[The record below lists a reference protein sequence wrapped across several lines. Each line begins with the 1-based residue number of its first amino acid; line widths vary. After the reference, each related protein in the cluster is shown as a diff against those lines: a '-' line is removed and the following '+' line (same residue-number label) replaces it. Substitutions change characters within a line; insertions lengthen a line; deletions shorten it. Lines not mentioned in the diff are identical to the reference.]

1 MEFSKR
7 CSGKVDCRIPSAAR
21 WAESMAQEQR
31 ARGAGRRLARGA
43 GLALGILLAAL
54 LLLELSLQLASRFV
68 GDRTG
73 AWRAGATLRVL
84 CVGDS
89 HTYGALVR
97 REESFPAQLGRL
109 LEQREPGVWS
119 VVNLGVPGLSS
130 TQVRN
135 RLPVWLARYQP
146 DVVVAW
152 SGVNDSWNVSELDE
166 TQGGWRLALEQL
178 ALRSRVFRL
187 LRVKLHDL
195 ALERD
200 AERGRRV
207 WEVARVE
214 GALSLEE
221 TWTVRRDG
229 RIERITHERLG
240 PDQYAPDAEVEA
252 RAEADYAAMASI
264 ARAAG
269 AALVLVEYPLDA
281 GMFAAA
287 NRAMRRIGE
296 RLAVPVVDSP
306 ASQARVPPEKHEW
319 LWAGHPNGAIYHE
332 IARDAEEVVR
342 RAARPPPGG

>member
-1 MEFSKR
+1 
-7 CSGKVDCRIPSAAR
+7 
-21 WAESMAQEQR
+21 MAQEQR
-31 ARGAGRRLARGA
+31 AGSAARRVARVA
-43 GLALGILLAAL
+43 GLALGILLASL
-54 LLLELSLQLASRFV
+54 LLLELSLQLAARFV
-68 GDRTG
+68 GDRSGT
-73 AWRAGATLRVL
+73 WRPGATRRVL

-97 REESFPAQLGRL
+97 PQEAFPAQLQRL

-135 RLPVWLARYQP
+135 RLPLWLSRYQP

-152 SGVNDSWNVSELDE
+152 SGVNDSWNVSEMGE
-166 TQGGWRLALEQL
+166 TRGGLRLALEQL
-178 ALRSRVFRL
+178 ALHSRVYRL

-200 AERGRRV
+200 AERSRRV
-207 WEVARVE
+207 WDVAKVE

-229 RIERITHERLG
+229 RIERITNERLG

-252 RAEADYAAMASI
+252 RAEADYLAMAGI

-287 NRAMRRIGE
+287 NRAMRRVGE
-296 RLAVPVVDSP
+296 RLAIPLVDSP
-306 ASQARVPPEKHEW
+306 VSQARVPPEKHEW

-332 IARDAEEVVR
+332 IALDAEKVVR
-342 RAARPPPGG
+342 QAARPPSGS

>member
-1 MEFSKR
+1 
-7 CSGKVDCRIPSAAR
+7 
-21 WAESMAQEQR
+21 MAQEQR
-31 ARGAGRRLARGA
+31 AGSAWRRIARGA
-43 GLALGILLAAL
+43 GLALGVLLAAL

-68 GDRTG
+68 GDRSG
-73 AWRAGATLRVL
+73 AWRPGATRRVL

-97 REESFPAQLGRL
+97 REESFPAQLQRL

-135 RLPVWLARYQP
+135 RLPVWLSRYQP

-152 SGVNDSWNVSELDE
+152 SGVNDSWNVSELGE
-166 TQGGWRLALEQL
+166 TQGGLRLALEQL
-178 ALRSRVFRL
+178 ALRSRVYRL

-200 AERGRRV
+200 ALRSRRV
-207 WEVARVE
+207 WEVEKVE

-240 PDQYAPDAEVEA
+240 PDRYAPDAEVEA
-252 RAEADYAAMASI
+252 RRVRLHRDGEHR
-264 ARAAG
+264 ARGRRSAG
-269 AALVLVEYPLDA
+269 AGRIPS
-281 GMFAAA
+281 
-287 NRAMRRIGE
+287 MRGC
-296 RLAVPVVDSP
+296 S
-306 ASQARVPPEKHEW
+306 
-319 LWAGHPNGAIYHE
+319 
-332 IARDAEEVVR
+332 
-342 RAARPPPGG
+342 RPPIAPCAASESGSRFR

>member
-1 MEFSKR
+1 
-7 CSGKVDCRIPSAAR
+7 
-21 WAESMAQEQR
+21 MAQEQR
-31 ARGAGRRLARGA
+31 ARGAGRRLAH
-43 GLALGILLAAL
+43 GLALALGLLLAAL
-54 LLLELSLQLASRFV
+54 VLLELSLQLASRFV
-68 GDRTG
+68 GDRSG
-73 AWRAGATLRVL
+73 AWRSGASRRVL

-97 REESFPAQLGRL
+97 REEAFPAQLQRL

-146 DVVVAW
+146 DAVVAW
-152 SGVNDSWNVSELDE
+152 SGVNDSWNVSELDQ
-166 TQGGWRLALEQL
+166 TRGGLWLALEQL
-178 ALRSRVFRL
+178 ALRSRVYRL

-200 AERGRRV
+200 AEKGRRV
-207 WEVARVE
+207 WQVADVE

-229 RIERITHERLG
+229 RIERITNRRLA
-240 PDQYAPDAEVEA
+240 PDSYAPDAEVEA
-252 RAEADYAAMASI
+252 RAEADYAAMAGI

-269 AALVLVEYPLDA
+269 AALVLVEYPMDV

-287 NRAMRRIGE
+287 NRAMRRTGE
-296 RLAVPVVDSP
+296 RLGIPTVDSP
-306 ASQARVPPEKHEW
+306 AAQARVPPEEHEW
-319 LWAGHPNGAIYHE
+319 LWAGHPNGAIYRE
-332 IARDAEEVVR
+332 IARAAEEVLRKAV
-342 RAARPPPGG
+342 RPPPGS

>member
-1 MEFSKR
+1 
-7 CSGKVDCRIPSAAR
+7 
-21 WAESMAQEQR
+21 MAQEQR